1 MNEQEFK
8 ALKALVMVQ
17 GAVIQGLSWKIHH
30 GKETKEA
37 IQNSY
42 ATLLRAANSA
52 VPHDKEFVAALEKAH
67 TDVVMQLALP

>member
-42 ATLLRAANSA
+42 ATL
-52 VPHDKEFVAALEKAH
+52 
-67 TDVVMQLALP
+67 MQAGARRFTTNV